1 MSGQITGTV
10 PDYVDAA
17 MQKLKQNG
25 RVTIGQFGEPFVPG
39 KSSIVYKSIEF
50 DISDPVAAAAF
61 SDSITECN
69 AQDLQAYLGNGKR

>member
-1 MSGQITGTV
+1 MSGQITATV

-25 RVTIGQFGEPFVPG
+25 RITIGQFGEAFVPG
-39 KSSIVYKSIEF
+39 TSSIVYKSIQVDLTSPE
-50 DISDPVAAAAF
+50 AAQAF

-69 AQDLQAYLGNGKR
+69 AQELKDYLGNGKF